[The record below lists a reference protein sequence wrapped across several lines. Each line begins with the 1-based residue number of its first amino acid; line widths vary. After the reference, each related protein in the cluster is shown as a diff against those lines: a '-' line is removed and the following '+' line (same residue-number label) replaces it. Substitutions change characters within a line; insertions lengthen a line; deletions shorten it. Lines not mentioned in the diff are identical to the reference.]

1 MSESQIP
8 AYVDTRKVFP
18 EGAAIAGNLSL
29 KKLELFQEYLSAPV
43 GSVKVELFFRIA
55 ESGQRQIT
63 GRVAASVQVYCQR
76 CLAPLGIELADDIRL
91 VLLRDEAKA
100 ADLEPN
106 FDPWICEGFKL
117 ELATIIEEQLILCL
131 PIVSYHSQGE
141 CANALNYQVG
151 SSAIVANAD
160 DNQTKSPFSILKELK
175 KTD

>member
-8 AYVDTRKVFP
+8 AYVDTRKAFH
-18 EGAAIAGNLSL
+18 EGAAVSGNLSL

-91 VLLRDEAKA
+91 VLLKDEAKA
-100 ADLEPN
+100 ADLEPS
-106 FDPWICEGFKL
+106 FDPLICEGFKL
-117 ELATIIEEQLILCL
+117 ELATVIEEQLILSL
-131 PIVSYHSQGE
+131 PIVSYHPKGE
-141 CANALNYQVG
+141 CVSELSYQIGPSTITVE
-151 SSAIVANAD
+151 D
-160 DNQTKSPFSILKELK
+160 D
-175 KTD
+175 D